1 MRHVTSLVTKLVL
14 GTVAVGSLSIG
25 TAGLAGASTP
35 TTAPTTPT
43 TVPAAA
49 PTTGPATTPA
59 RHFNC
64 ARATKVLTRIQKGEA
79 RIAAKLP
86 GLTAREARAE
96 KAGRTTRAAH
106 LQRLI
111 ARLESRKFSA
121 RLTKVSGKIEAKCHV
136 SAPTPS
142 SGSTTSTTS

>member
-1 MRHVTSLVTKLVL
+1 MGQVTSLATRLVV
-14 GTVAVGSLSIG
+14 GAVAVGSLSIG
-25 TAGLAGASTP
+25 TAGLAGAAT
-35 TTAPTTPT
+35 TTPT
-43 TVPAAA
+43 TVRSAASGH
-49 PTTGPATTPA
+49 P
-59 RHFNC
+59 FNC
-64 ARATKVLTRIQKGEA
+64 ARATRVLTRIEKGEA